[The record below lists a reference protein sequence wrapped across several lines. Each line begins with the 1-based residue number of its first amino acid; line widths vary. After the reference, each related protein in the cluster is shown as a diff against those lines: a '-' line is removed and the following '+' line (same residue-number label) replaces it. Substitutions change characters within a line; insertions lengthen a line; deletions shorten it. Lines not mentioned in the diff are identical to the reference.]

1 MELSIKTIFIGFV
14 LMGTAILCF
23 NYGKTKAK
31 IEAKEDKT
39 LKSLDST
46 DKPSILMERIFDQVS
61 RDPEEDDTENDT
73 EDDTETTEDNKKPT
87 GEQGHDGRDDVDD
100 FHFTDQEP
108 EDKDDKSMDTT
119 TKKPIVVS
127 FWPR

>member
-1 MELSIKTIFIGFV
+1 
-14 LMGTAILCF
+14 MGTAILCF

-31 IEAKEDKT
+31 IEAKEGMT

-61 RDPEEDDTENDT
+61 RDPEEDDTE
-73 EDDTETTEDNKKPT
+73 DDTETTEDNKKPT

-100 FHFTDQEP
+100 LHFTDQEP
-108 EDKDDKSMDTT
+108 EDRDDGSMTTT
-119 TKKPIVVS
+119 TKKPFVVS

>member
-1 MELSIKTIFIGFV
+1 
-14 LMGTAILCF
+14 
-23 NYGKTKAK
+23 
-31 IEAKEDKT
+31 
-39 LKSLDST
+39 
-46 DKPSILMERIFDQVS
+46 MERIFDQVS
-61 RDPEEDDTENDT
+61 RDPEEDDTE
-73 EDDTETTEDNKKPT
+73 DDTETTEDNKNTT

-108 EDKDDKSMDTT
+108 EYKDDKSMDTT